1 MAPAAFPAPL
11 VGRQRPAQV
20 TEQPAAYRYGYQVAD
35 GFPVPQQQV
44 VLADDQS
51 APPVERN
58 RLWLWLWDRFGL
70 GLGGRLGRTSRISS
84 SVSSLIG
91 AMRPSAERPSRRLSM
106 TQPLSCRVSPD
117 LTGFRSPCW
126 RIAAK
131 SSQIGVGSAST
142 GKSSPSTRRTARA
155 VCSERV
161 MAAPWPART
170 WLQSCAGSPSHA
182 TSGIVSNSQAT
193 THSIGH
199 CRPRAALCG
208 GVKERNR
215 QSSPCSCSCR

>member
-1 MAPAAFPAPL
+1 MTSRRL
-11 VGRQRPAQV
+11 
-20 TEQPAAYRYGYQVAD
+20 
-35 GFPVPQQQV
+35 
-44 VLADDQS
+44 QS
-51 APPVERN
+51 RGTGSGSGSGSGTGSGSAGVS
-58 RLWLWLWDRFGL
+58 
-70 GLGGRLGRTSRISS
+70 GRTSRISS
-84 SVSSLIG
+84 SVSSMIG

-126 RIAAK
+126 RIAAN

-182 TSGIVSNSQAT
+182 TSGIDSNSQAT

-199 CRPRAALCG
+199 CRSRAALCG
-208 GVKERNR
+208 GVKEGTGSLRPVHAVADR
-215 QSSPCSCSCR
+215 AGRLRPCSVPGGPVPAIRGLAGRP